1 MQHQAENEYSVT
13 SLAHNEWLSFA
24 VYSVENRAIPSMV
37 DGLKPVQR
45 FYLYS
50 SIENTKTKFDKVAA
64 VSGLLAKYGYNHGE
78 ASAAAAG
85 IAMAQEWN
93 NNVCL
98 IEGRGA
104 FGTRLVQSAGA
115 ARYVYTRLHENFSKY
130 IKDVD
135 LAPIHPDP
143 EHEPPAYYIPVIP
156 LVLINGIKGIAT
168 GFACEILP
176 RSPEDL
182 ITAVEEYITTGKVKN
197 KLLPSFPDF
206 SGKVEEVEPG
216 KFKTTGVYERT
227 SKTGLVITDVPI
239 GNDRESYVSV
249 LNKLEEDGVI
259 VSFDDCC
266 DKTGFNFKVTLKRN
280 MEYSD
285 ADILKLF
292 KLEKTF
298 SENLTVIDEHG
309 KLKLYDSPVDIL
321 KDFVDFRM
329 KVMGQRI
336 KVRLAELKEKM
347 RWMLVKKEFIDQV
360 LNNKIVLKGRTKDE
374 IKVDISKIKY
384 YVEGDE
390 NRLLAMNILSL
401 TKEMVDT
408 LSSDIIK
415 AKDDVAIWRATNEAK
430 QFISDLEG
438 LTVSP
443 R

>member
-1 MQHQAENEYSVT
+1 MQQEQMEQEYSVT

-24 VYSVENRAIPSMV
+24 IYSVENRAIPSMI

-93 NNVCL
+93 NNITL

-130 IKDVD
+130 IKDLD
-135 LAPIHPDP
+135 LAPVHPDP

-156 LVLINGIKGIAT
+156 LVLVNGIKGIAT
-168 GFACEILP
+168 GFAVEILP
-176 RSPEDL
+176 RSPVDL
-182 ITAVEEYITTGKVKN
+182 IEAVEEYITTGSVKN

-206 SGKVEEVEPG
+206 SGKVEEIEPG
-216 KFKTTGVYERT
+216 KFKTTGIYERQG
-227 SKTGLVITDVPI
+227 KTGLVITEVPI
-239 GNDRESYVSV
+239 GYDRESYVSV
-249 LNKLEEDGVI
+249 LNKLEEEGVI
-259 VSFDDCC
+259 VSFDDAC
-266 DKTGFNFKVTLKRN
+266 DKTGFNFKVTLKRTLD
-280 MEYSD
+280 YSD

-292 KLEKTF
+292 KLEKTYT
-298 SENLTVIDEHG
+298 ENLTVIDEHG

-347 RWMLVKKEFIDQV
+347 RWMLVKREFINQV
-360 LNNKIVLKGRTKDE
+360 LDGELVFKNKTKDQLQVE
-374 IKVDISKIKY
+374 IARIKLY
-384 YVEGDE
+384 IEGDE

-401 TKEMVDT
+401 TKEMVDN
-408 LSSDIIK
+408 LSKDIIK
-415 AKDDVAIWRATNEAK
+415 AKDDVAVWKATNESD
-430 QFISDLEG
+430 QFLSDLKD
-438 LTVSP
+438 LKA
-443 R
+443 